1 MTETD
6 NIDLVRRFC
15 AAWATLD
22 IPKMMDF
29 FSDDAV
35 YHNMPIQPIQGKD
48 AIKSVIEQVVAPFER
63 TDWEITHIVASGDVV
78 LTERIDRFIGPE
90 KTVELPVMG
99 IFEIREGK
107 IAAWRDYFDLATWTG
122 QMT

>member
-1 MTETD
+1 MAESE

-22 IPKMMDF
+22 IPKIMDF
-29 FSDDAV
+29 FTDDAV

-63 TDWEITHIVASGDVV
+63 TDWEMTHIVASGDVV
-78 LTERIDRFIGPE
+78 LTERVDRFISPE
-90 KTVELPVMG
+90 RTLELPVMG
-99 IFEIREGK
+99 IFEIRDGK

>member
-1 MTETD
+1 MAESD

-15 AAWATLD
+15 AAWATFD
-22 IPKMMDF
+22 IPKIMDF
-29 FSDDAV
+29 FADDAV
-35 YHNMPIQPIQGKD
+35 YHNMPIQPIQGKE
-48 AIKSVIEQVVAPFER
+48 AIKGMIEQFVAPFER
-63 TDWEITHIVASGDVV
+63 ADWEIRHITASGDVV
-78 LTERIDRFIGPE
+78 LTERIDRFIGD

-107 IAAWRDYFDLATWTG
+107 IAAWRDYFDLAAWTG